1 MKPKKAKLLRP
12 NLFDHLLADPAENL
26 FCNRS
31 DFSNEASVEAFFVIR
46 LLQELGYKDNQIQ
59 NKKSISE
66 LAVPLG
72 RERVNYKPDYV
83 LSFRKKPKVVIDAKH
98 PDESLD
104 KWIKQCSGYCLLL
117 NQQFLEDNPVDYFVL
132 TNGINTQIYKW
143 DVGTPVLEL
152 DFEDFNV
159 GNPKYEQLRSLLA
172 ASNIEKAKD
181 NKDIGS
187 RNFVLKRP
195 SAEEAKRIFAQCHKI
210 IWKSEGYSPTA
221 AFIEFVKLMFVKMW
235 MDRKLREDT
244 DIEAILG
251 KHGTVKLP
259 NNAVTFSTHWIE
271 SESKVSANPV
281 NDILFRSL
289 RSAIEKDIEFREKK
303 RIFDKTEEIELT
315 PDTIKSVVRKLEHF
329 DMFGID
335 EDLNGRLFE
344 TFLSATM
351 RGREL
356 GQYFTPRSIVK
367 LMTKMAHL
375 QATPNHLDK
384 AIDACCGTGGFLIE
398 ILTDMRNSIRNNES
412 LSSKQKEDLLKKV
425 ANECIYGI
433 DFGKNPPIARI
444 ARINM
449 YLHGDGGT
457 KIYYADALDKELQP
471 IADQEPEVLANQNE
485 LRNHLEEGLRFNVVL
500 TNPPFSMTKELS
512 NESEARILKGY
523 GLAKEG
529 NENRLRSSLR
539 SSAMFI
545 ERYRDLLVTGG
556 KLFTVIDETLLSSKN
571 FDYVREAIR
580 RDFIVRAII
589 SLPGDAFK
597 RSGARVKTSVL
608 CLEKKAHPTDEQPR
622 VFYAFAENI
631 GVDDL
636 PSKASAYEIEQA
648 RDRATKEIEKIS
660 ADFANFLNGKKIKT
674 TVAPERI
681 KDRFDLK
688 YVVPMQ
694 GRLVEKWKKAGIEVK
709 TIGDVVE
716 LVQDIIIP
724 QDFPEEEFT
733 LISVSY
739 DGICRIEKK
748 IKGKRMTPTLMYR
761 VRTGDL
767 VFSNIR
773 ATDGAIGIVT
783 DDFDGALVSGSYT
796 VMRCEQLEDTIYLWS
811 ILRSHEIRADLM
823 SVSSGTSRYTT
834 DWERAELTEIPWI
847 DKKRRKGIA
856 DGFIKSWE
864 LLKQIDKVRQNS
876 LDSIEILGIESE
888 ESIKRFRAYQAPK

>member
-1 MKPKKAKLLRP
+1 MKKKAKILRP
-12 NLFDHLLADPAENL
+12 NLFDHLLADPLENE
-26 FCNRS
+26 FCNRA
-31 DFSNEASVEAFFVIR
+31 DLSNEASVEAFFVYK
-46 LLQELGYKDNQIQ
+46 LLKELGYKDNQIQ
-59 NKKSISE
+59 TKKSISE

-72 RERVNYKPDYV
+72 SKKVNYKPDYV

-98 PDESLD
+98 PDESLG
-104 KWIKQCSGYCLLL
+104 KWIEQCSGYCLLL
-117 NQQFLEDNPVDYFVL
+117 NQQFLADNPVEFFIL
-132 TNGINTQIYKW
+132 TNGINTQVYKW

-152 DFEDFNV
+152 DFEDFNI
-159 GNPKYEQLRSLLA
+159 GNPKFEQLRSLLA
-172 ASNIEKAKD
+172 ASNIERAKE
-181 NKDIGS
+181 NKDVGS
-187 RNFVLKRP
+187 RNFILKRP

-235 MDRKLREDT
+235 TDRKLREDAG
-244 DIEAILG
+244 IKEILD

-271 SESKVSANPV
+271 SSISDNPV
-281 NDILFRSL
+281 NDILFRHL
-289 RSAIEKDIEFREKK
+289 RDTIEKDIQLRVKK
-303 RIFDKTEEIELT
+303 RIFDEKEEIDLS
-315 PDTIKSVVRKLEHF
+315 PDTIKSVVRRLEHF

-367 LMTKMAHL
+367 LMTKMANL

-412 LSSKQKEDLLKKV
+412 LTESQKTDLLEEV
-425 ANECIYGI
+425 ANNCIYGV

-485 LRNHLEEGLRFNVVL
+485 LRNDLEEGLSFNVAL

-512 NESEARILKGY
+512 NESEARILKQY
-523 GLAKEG
+523 KLSKD
-529 NENRLRSSLR
+529 ENRLRSSLR

-556 KLFTVIDETLLSSKN
+556 KLFTVLDDTLLSSKN
-571 FDYVREAIR
+571 FTYVRELIR
-580 RDFIVRAII
+580 KDFIIRAII

-608 CLEKKAHPTDEQPR
+608 CLEKKAESTEEQPR

-636 PSKASAYEIEQA
+636 PSKASVYEIEQA
-648 RDRATKEIEKIS
+648 RNRAKKEIEKIS
-660 ADFANFLNGKKIKT
+660 TDFENFLNGKKIKT
-674 TVAPERI
+674 TVSPDRV
-681 KDRFDLK
+681 KDRLDLK

-694 GRLVEKWKKAGIEVK
+694 GRLVEKWKKSGIEVK
-709 TIGDVVE
+709 TIGEVVSP
-716 LVQDIIIP
+716 IIDSIVP

-739 DGICRIEKK
+739 DGVCRVEKK
-748 IKGKRMTPTLMYR
+748 IKGKRMTPPIMYKASK
-761 VRTGDL
+761 GDL

-773 ATDGAIGIVT
+773 ATDGAIGIIS
-783 DDFDGALVSGSYT
+783 DEFDGALVSGSYT
-796 VMRCEQLEDTIYLWS
+796 LLRCKTFEDTVYLWS
-811 ILRSHEIRADLM
+811 ILRTHEIRADLM
-823 SVSSGTSRYTT
+823 AESTGTSRYTT
-834 DWERAELTEIPWI
+834 DWEHIKETQIPWI
-847 DKKRRKGIA
+847 EESKRKQIA
-856 DGFIKSWE
+856 KGFIDSWE
-864 LLKQIDKVRQNS
+864 LEKQVKKAREIS
-876 LDSIEILGIESE
+876 LDSIKDLGVESE
-888 ESIKRFRAYQAPK
+888 ESLKRFRSYQAPK

>member
-12 NLFDHLLADPAENL
+12 NLFDHLLADPSENL

-31 DFSNEASVEAFFVIR
+31 DLSNEASVEAFFVMR

-72 RERVNYKPDYV
+72 SKKVNYKPDYV

-98 PDESLD
+98 PDEPLG

-132 TNGINTQIYKW
+132 TNGIQTQVYKW
-143 DVGTPVLEL
+143 DVGIPILEL
-152 DFEDFNV
+152 GFEDFNV

-172 ASNIEKAKD
+172 ALNIEKAKE

-235 MDRKLREDT
+235 MDRKLREDE
-244 DIEAILG
+244 DIKKILDA
-251 KHGTVKLP
+251 HGTVKLP

-271 SESKVSANPV
+271 SESKVSSNPV

-289 RSAIEKDIEFREKK
+289 RNAIEKDIEFRVKK
-303 RIFDKTEEIELT
+303 RIFDKTEEIALT

-412 LSSKQKEDLLKKV
+412 LTDTQKTTLLEEV
-425 ANECIYGI
+425 ANNCIYGV

-471 IADQEPEVLANQNE
+471 IVDQEPEVLANQNE
-485 LRNHLEEGLRFNVVL
+485 LRTDLEEGLRFNVAL
-500 TNPPFSMTKELS
+500 TNPPFSMTKELN

-529 NENRLRSSLR
+529 NENRYRASLR

-571 FDYVREAIR
+571 FDYVREVIR

-608 CLEKKAHPTDEQPR
+608 CLEKKADLTDKQPR
-622 VFYAFAENI
+622 IFYAFAENI

-636 PSKASAYEIEQA
+636 PSKASPYEIELA
-648 RDRATKEIEKIS
+648 RSRATKEIEKIS
-660 ADFANFLNGKKIKT
+660 TDFTNFLEGKKVKT

-694 GRLVEKWKKAGIEVK
+694 GRLVEKWKKAGVEVK
-709 TIGDVVE
+709 TIGEVVE
-716 LVQDIIIP
+716 LLQETIAP

-739 DGICRIEKK
+739 DGICRTEKH
-748 IKGKRMTPTLMYR
+748 IKGKRMSR
-761 VRTGDL
+761 VR
-767 VFSNIR
+767 
-773 ATDGAIGIVT
+773 
-783 DDFDGALVSGSYT
+783 
-796 VMRCEQLEDTIYLWS
+796 
-811 ILRSHEIRADLM
+811 
-823 SVSSGTSRYTT
+823 
-834 DWERAELTEIPWI
+834 
-847 DKKRRKGIA
+847 K
-856 DGFIKSWE
+856 
-864 LLKQIDKVRQNS
+864 
-876 LDSIEILGIESE
+876 
-888 ESIKRFRAYQAPK
+888 